1 MPKFL
6 VKVAMTFHKEITVY
20 ARDEQEAE
28 EKAEEIV
35 SGWNNVESAEAL
47 EVEEDE

>member
-1 MPKFL
+1 MKYL
-6 VKVAMTFHKEITVY
+6 VTVAMTFHKQISIY
-20 ARDEQEAE
+20 APTEAEAE

-35 SGWNNVESAEAL
+35 SGWNNVENCEVL